1 MNRLLKYTVL
11 TCLVVSLFLIRAF
24 ENYLFYDPFILYFKN
39 DYLYARMP
47 NVNILK
53 LVVNLSIRYALN
65 AIITIAVVY
74 LLFEQKQ
81 FAKFAS
87 IFLMIAFLVLLTLF
101 VFFIRNEFSEGYL
114 LPFYI
119 RRFLIH
125 PVFLLVLVPT
135 FYYQKLNK
143 KTF

>member
-11 TCLVVSLFLIRAF
+11 TCLVVSLFLIRAL

-53 LVVNLSIRYALN
+53 LVVSLSIRYALN

>member
-11 TCLVVSLFLIRAF
+11 TCLVVSLFLIRAL

-53 LVVNLSIRYALN
+53 LVESLSIRYALN